1 MTRERAKELLPV
13 LQAWAEGK
21 EVQVTLAGTEEWNN
35 YGQPSPLIDPNF
47 ENPKWKWRVKP
58 EAREWWVAFYS
69 LGRRDWY
76 KTEQD
81 CKADAFSCEPYPEEI
96 IHVKEVL

>member
-13 LQAWAEGK
+13 LQAWVEGK
-21 EVQVTLAGTEEWNN
+21 KIQVSSDATDAKWEDYDGTFAD
-35 YGQPSPLIDPNF
+35 L
-47 ENPKWKWRVKP
+47 ENLNWKWRVKP

-76 KTEQD
+76 KKEQD